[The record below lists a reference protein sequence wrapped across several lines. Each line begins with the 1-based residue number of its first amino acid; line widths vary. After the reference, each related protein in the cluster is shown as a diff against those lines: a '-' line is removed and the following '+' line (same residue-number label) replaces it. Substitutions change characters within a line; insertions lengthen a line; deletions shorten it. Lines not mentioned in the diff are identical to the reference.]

1 MLHPFRKSLLQGQHE
16 RMPTAKTVQWLSRQ
30 GIKAPS
36 SGYHLLLVVFL
47 GGQVLVRLLSRRV
60 RPQQVLQH
68 MIFAGPNTLLPVL
81 LTNVLAGM
89 IFSIQ
94 TAREL
99 ERFGALPALGGAFA
113 LGFCRELAPILTAAI
128 LSGQVGSA
136 FAAEIGSMKITE
148 QIDALKVLR
157 TDPIDYLVVPRV
169 VACCVMLP
177 VLTIVGLVLGIA
189 GGLLAA
195 NRLYGVQASIFLQS
209 VQTALV
215 PMDLVSVLLK
225 ALIFGAIVALAGC
238 AWGLTTTCSRGVGHA
253 ATAAVVTT
261 WVSLFAVDL
270 VITLLL
276 FHGLKVS
283 Y

>member
-1 MLHPFRKSLLQGQHE
+1 
-16 RMPTAKTVQWLSRQ
+16 MPTAKTVQWLSRQ

>member
-1 MLHPFRKSLLQGQHE
+1 M
-16 RMPTAKTVQWLSRQ
+16 
-30 GIKAPS
+30 
-36 SGYHLLLVVFL
+36 
-47 GGQVLVRLLSRRV
+47 LVRLISGRI

-89 IFSIQ
+89 IFAIQ

-99 ERFGALPALGGAFA
+99 ERFGALSALGGAFA

-128 LSGQVGSA
+128 LAGQVGSA

-177 VLTIVGLVLGIA
+177 VLTIVGLVLGIVA
-189 GGLLAA
+189 GLLAA
-195 NRLYGVQASIFLQS
+195 NRLYGVQVAVFLGS
-209 VQTALV
+209 VQTALA
-215 PMDLVSVLLK
+215 PTDLVAVLLK

-276 FHGLKVS
+276 FHGITVS